1 MFEVAEFTP
10 WSALAGGMLIGLAA
24 LLLLVFNG
32 RVAGISGILNMA
44 MQRPQGDT
52 AWRWLFVLG
61 LLLGAGGYVLVAG
74 LPFALREG
82 FPAGLLAV
90 AGFLVG
96 MGTRMGGGCTSGH
109 GVCGISRFSQRSMV
123 ATAVFML
130 VAVITTY
137 VVRHVAGVGV

>member
-1 MFEVAEFTP
+1 MFQVAEFTP
-10 WSALAGGMLIGLAA
+10 WSALTGGLLIGLAA

-44 MQRPQGDT
+44 MQRPKGDS

-61 LLLGAGGYVLVAG
+61 LLLGAGGWVWLAG
-74 LPFALREG
+74 LSFELREG
-82 FPAGLLAV
+82 FPLWLLAV

-96 MGTRMGGGCTSGH
+96 IGTRMGGGCTSGH
-109 GVCGISRFSQRSMV
+109 GVCGISRLSQRSIV
-123 ATAVFML
+123 ATGVFML

-137 VVRHVAGVGV
+137 VVRHIAGVGV